1 MIDPASIAALLSKL
15 KASQA
20 AAATTAGTTA
30 SSAAAAPIVNKS
42 MTTAAINAGASN
54 APAAAAPLSAS
65 GIPPMPV
72 SAISQAPAQ
81 LAAQQASG
89 INNIGSALSSGSSNL
104 AAISAPTNIASGPT
118 PIPQGTPKQNFQET
132 LAQYSSD
139 KIQHHPLVTSRAQFT
154 PINTDRTNPFRK
166 ASLFD
171 MLQEMYGV

>member
-15 KASQA
+15 QASQA

-30 SSAAAAPIVNKS
+30 SNAAAAPIVNKS
-42 MTTAAINAGASN
+42 MTTAAINAGASG
-54 APAAAAPLSAS
+54 APTGAAAL
-65 GIPPMPV
+65 PPMPV

>member
-1 MIDPASIAALLSKL
+1 MIDPASIAAVLSKL
-15 KASQA
+15 KAAQA

-54 APAAAAPLSAS
+54 APSAAAAL
-65 GIPPMPV
+65 PPMPV
-72 SAISQAPAQ
+72 SQIAKAPAQ
-81 LAAQQASG
+81 LAAQQVSG
-89 INNIGSALSSGSSNL
+89 INNIGSAVNALGSGSSNL

-118 PIPQGTPKQNFQET
+118 PIPQGTPQQNYQET
-132 LAQYSSD
+132 LAQYTSD